1 MPQEAE
7 VSRFSSYEEVGK
19 AVEGAAENL
28 LEAFIYLD
36 RNGDQKIAATELDD
50 LLTAMG
56 FDGLSAENRQ
66 QIIDVFDDNE
76 NGEMDLQKFYEN
88 KIKVRVLRSQKLKF

>member
-7 VSRFSSYEEVGK
+7 VSRFSSYDEVGK

-50 LLTAMG
+50 LLQAMG
-56 FDGLSAENRQ
+56 FEGLSDENRQ

-76 NGEMDLQKFYEN
+76 NGEMDLQNIMKKNCVTGKEQ
-88 KIKVRVLRSQKLKF
+88 IE